1 MPRAGGALSHSV
13 PSIRDVQRHC
23 QTVVCQSSSAVQWQ
37 APGDKCE
44 THRMPDQKEYGEV
57 LSEAAR
63 RALRYLEQVR
73 SRRVFPSEEALG
85 QLRRLG
91 GQLPERPED
100 PLSVLELLDEAGSPA
115 TVANTGG
122 RYFGFVVGGA
132 MPVTVAANW
141 LAGAW
146 DQNACLYDL
155 SPVAAHLEEVALSW
169 LLDLFRLP
177 PDSAGAFVTGAQM
190 ANFTC
195 LAAARHAVLRQA
207 GWDVENDGLFGAPPI
222 TVVVGEEVHV
232 TLLKA
237 LALLG
242 LGKNR
247 IQRVPTDRQGRLRVA
262 ALPRVKGPAIICL
275 QAGNVNTGSFDPIS
289 EICDAHRTSAT
300 WVHVDGAFGLWA
312 TASNQ
317 HAHLTAGV
325 EKADSWAVDAH
336 KWLNIPQDSGIA
348 IVRSPN
354 DLRAAMAITAAY
366 LNPGERREPMQW
378 VPESSRRA
386 RGVEVWTALRS
397 LGRQGI
403 AELIERTCRYASI
416 AADRLK
422 AEGFEILNDVVLN
435 QVLVSFGDAETTRKI
450 IRAIQDDGTCWC
462 GGTLWQG
469 QSAMRISIASWAT
482 DEVELEKSLSAI
494 VRIARTEMS
503 KQG

>member
-1 MPRAGGALSHSV
+1 
-13 PSIRDVQRHC
+13 
-23 QTVVCQSSSAVQWQ
+23 
-37 APGDKCE
+37 
-44 THRMPDQKEYGEV
+44 MPDQKEYREV
-57 LSEAAR
+57 LPEAAR
-63 RALRYLEQVR
+63 RSLQYLEQVR
-73 SRRVFPSEEALG
+73 IRRVFPSEEALA

-91 GQLPERPED
+91 GQLPEHSED
-100 PLSVLELLDEAGSPA
+100 PLSVLQLLDEAGSPA
-115 TVANTGG
+115 TVANAGG

-132 MPVTVAANW
+132 MPVTVAAHW

-146 DQNACLYDL
+146 DQNASLYDL
-155 SPVAAHLEEVALSW
+155 SPVGAYLEEVALNW
-169 LLDLFRLP
+169 LLNLFQLP
-177 PDSAGAFVTGAQM
+177 PRSAGAFVTGAQM

-195 LAAARHAVLRQA
+195 LAAARHAVLWQA

-232 TLLKA
+232 TVLKA

-242 LGKNR
+242 LGRNR
-247 IQRVPTDRQGRLRVA
+247 VQTVPTDRQGRLRVGA
-262 ALPRVKGPAIICL
+262 VPRVKGPAIICV

-289 EICDAHRTSAT
+289 EVCDAARMPGT

-312 TASNQ
+312 TTSNQ
-317 HAHLTAGV
+317 YSHLIAGV

-336 KWLNIPQDSGIA
+336 KWLNVPQDSGIA
-348 IVRSPN
+348 IVRSPD

-366 LNPGERREPMQW
+366 LNPGQYREPMQW

-403 AELIERTCRYASI
+403 RELIERTCRYASI

-435 QVLVSFGDAETTRKI
+435 QVLVSFGDAETTRKT

-462 GGTLWQG
+462 GGTIWHG
-469 QSAMRISIASWAT
+469 QSAMRISITSWAT
-482 DEVELEKSLSAI
+482 DEAELEKSLSAI
-494 VRIARTEMS
+494 VRIARTEIS

>member
-1 MPRAGGALSHSV
+1 MVHAS
-13 PSIRDVQRHC
+13 
-23 QTVVCQSSSAVQWQ
+23 
-37 APGDKCE
+37 K
-44 THRMPDQKEYGEV
+44 MPDQKEYREV

-63 RALRYLEQVR
+63 RAVRYLEQVR
-73 SRRVFPSEEALG
+73 SRRVFPSAEALA
-85 QLRRLG
+85 QLKRLG

-100 PLSVLELLDEAGSPA
+100 PLSVLQLLDDAGSPA

-132 MPVTVAANW
+132 MPVTVAAHW

-155 SPVAAHLEEVALSW
+155 SPVGAYLEEVALNW

-177 PDSAGAFVTGAQM
+177 PSSAGAFVTGAQM

-195 LAAARHAVLRQA
+195 LAAARHAVLRES

-222 TVVVGEEVHV
+222 TVAVGEEVHV

-242 LGKNR
+242 LGRNR
-247 IQRVPTDRQGRLRVA
+247 VQRVPTDSQGRLRVG
-262 ALPRVKGPAIICL
+262 ALPRVKGPAIICVE
-275 QAGNVNTGSFDPIS
+275 AGNVNTGSFDPIS
-289 EICDAHRTSAT
+289 EICDAARMPGT

-312 TASNQ
+312 TTSNQ

-336 KWLNIPQDSGIA
+336 KWLNVPYDSGIA

-403 AELIERTCRYASI
+403 KELIERTCRYASI

-450 IRAIQDDGTCWC
+450 IRRIQDDGTCWC
-462 GGTLWQG
+462 GGTIWHG
-469 QSAMRISIASWAT
+469 QSAMRISITSWAT
-482 DEVELEKSLSAI
+482 DEAELEKSLSAI
-494 VRIARTEMS
+494 VRVARTEIM

>member
-1 MPRAGGALSHSV
+1 
-13 PSIRDVQRHC
+13 
-23 QTVVCQSSSAVQWQ
+23 
-37 APGDKCE
+37 
-44 THRMPDQKEYGEV
+44 MPDLKDYGEV

-63 RALRYLEQVR
+63 RALRYLEQLP
-73 SRRVFPSEEALG
+73 SRRVFPSEEALA
-85 QLRRLG
+85 QLGRLG

-100 PLSVLELLDEAGSPA
+100 PLAVLQLLDEAGSPA
-115 TVANTGG
+115 TVASTGG

-132 MPVTVAANW
+132 MPVTVAAHW

-146 DQNACLYDL
+146 NQNASLYDL
-155 SPVAAHLEEVALSW
+155 SPVGAYLEEVALSW

-177 PDSAGAFVTGAQM
+177 RNSGGAFVTGAQM

-207 GWDVENDGLFGAPPI
+207 GWDVGNDGLFGAPPI

-242 LGKNR
+242 LGRNR
-247 IQRVPTDRQGRLRVA
+247 VYSVPTDRQGRLRVDA
-262 ALPRVKGPAIICL
+262 VPRVKGPAIICV
-275 QAGNVNTGSFDPIS
+275 QAGNVNTGSFDPIG
-289 EICDAHRTSAT
+289 EVCDGARVPGS
-300 WVHVDGAFGLWA
+300 WVHVDAAFGLWA
-312 TASNQ
+312 MTSKQ
-317 HAHLTAGV
+317 YAHLTTGV

-336 KWLNIPQDSGIA
+336 KWLNVPQDSGIA
-348 IVRSPN
+348 IVRSAN
-354 DLRAAMAITAAY
+354 DLRAAMDITAAY

-397 LGRQGI
+397 LGQQGI
-403 AELIERTCRYASI
+403 RELIERTCRYAAI

-435 QVLVSFGDAETTRKI
+435 QVLVSFGDSETTRKI
-450 IRAIQDDGTCWC
+450 IRGVQDDGTCWC
-462 GGTLWQG
+462 GATIWHG
-469 QSAMRISIASWAT
+469 QSAMRISITSWAT
-482 DEVELEKSLSAI
+482 DEAELEKSLSAI
-494 VRIARTEMS
+494 VRVARAEIM

>member
-1 MPRAGGALSHSV
+1 
-13 PSIRDVQRHC
+13 
-23 QTVVCQSSSAVQWQ
+23 
-37 APGDKCE
+37 
-44 THRMPDQKEYGEV
+44 MPDQREYGEV

-63 RALRYLEQVR
+63 RALRYLDDVR
-73 SRRVFPSEEALG
+73 RRRVFPSEEALA

-100 PLSVLELLDEAGSPA
+100 PLSVLQLLDEAGSPA
-115 TVANTGG
+115 TVANAGG

-132 MPVTVAANW
+132 MPVTVAAHW

-155 SPVAAHLEEVALSW
+155 SPVGAYLEEVALNW

-177 PDSAGAFVTGAQM
+177 ANSAGAFVTGAQM

-195 LAAARHAVLRQA
+195 LAAARHAVLREA
-207 GWDVENDGLFGAPPI
+207 GWDVESDGLFGAPPI
-222 TVVVGEEVHV
+222 TVVVGEDVHV

-242 LGKNR
+242 LGRNR
-247 IQRVPTDRQGRLRVA
+247 VQKVPTDKQGRVRLSA
-262 ALPRVKGPAIICL
+262 FPRLKGPAIVCVE
-275 QAGNVNTGSFDPIS
+275 AGNVNTGAFDPIS
-289 EICDAHRTSAT
+289 DICDARRTPGT

-312 TASNQ
+312 TTSNQ
-317 HAHLTAGV
+317 HAHLIAGI

-336 KWLNIPQDSGIA
+336 KWLNVPYDSGIA

-403 AELIERTCRYASI
+403 RKLVERTCRYASI

-435 QVLVSFGDAETTRKI
+435 QVLVSFGDAETTRKV
-450 IRAIQDDGTCWC
+450 IRDIQDDGTCWC
-462 GGTLWQG
+462 GGTIWHG
-469 QSAMRISIASWAT
+469 QSAMRMSITSWAT
-482 DEVELEKSLSAI
+482 DEAELEKSLSAI
-494 VRIARTEMS
+494 VRIAHTEIT